1 MATLGLKGMGKFLQT
16 QGSHSKVHW
25 ENAKR
30 SLMKSGLNAMPL
42 FLLDNLLRHRKFVG
56 GKGSKM
62 VKICRVPSWMVP
74 MVITIVTLLTTV

>member
-42 FLLDNLLRHRKFVG
+42 FLLDNLLSQFGHVMSNGCCIFP
-56 GKGSKM
+56 
-62 VKICRVPSWMVP
+62 IPDPSTYVQNF
-74 MVITIVTLLTTV
+74 